1 MNHYEVE
8 ACQRIMT
15 KMVSNPL
22 FAVITIASRAD
33 RAGLKDYEVDLISET
48 DDNRLDV
55 ITEKLQKR
63 TYQTVDSWKSD
74 VRRIWTRTKK
84 RLEEMNQT
92 DSILYLLATEQESWF
107 NKQVLKIASSYE
119 DKWNLKLQ
127 KASRK
132 VQSLIDSPPPSLS
145 TVPT

>member
-1 MNHYEVE
+1 MNHYEFE

-15 KMVSNPL
+15 KMASNPL
-22 FAVITIASRAD
+22 FAVITTSSRED
-33 RAGLKDYEVDLISET
+33 RMGLKGYEVDLISET

-55 ITEKLQKR
+55 IIEKLQKR
-63 TYQTVDSWKSD
+63 VYHTVDSWKSD
-74 VRRIWTRTKK
+74 VSRIWTTTKR
-84 RLEEMNQT
+84 RLEKINQI

-107 NKQVLKIASSYE
+107 SKQVLKMASSYE
-119 DKWNLKLQ
+119 DKWNIKLQ
-127 KASRK
+127 KAARK